1 MWEPNAKQ
9 AGPATGVGPQ
19 LQRDPPGHPATPRT
33 ISLNGLTLA
42 AEEPPAPSRP
52 PVVLI
57 HGYFGGAWYFER
69 YQRFLAER
77 GHPTYAVNLR
87 GHHGSRPVPD
97 LGRACAR
104 DYVADALEVACWLGR
119 PIVLGHSMGG
129 LFALKLAESDAVCA
143 AVLLCPAPPR
153 GIPIFSF
160 RLAWRQLRYLAPL
173 ILSRPLA
180 PRPADLD
187 ALMFNRIPAAERP
200 ALYPQ
205 SGRIPAA
212 WGGSYRCSASRLL
225 GTECGARCS
234 WSPARTIASS
244 YHASP
249 GGSPGSTA
257 RRTGSIRGTGI
268 SPNMNRGGRDLF
280 VTSRSGCTGLPP
292 RRPGGTAERKLQAL
306 VRR

>member
-1 MWEPNAKQ
+1 
-9 AGPATGVGPQ
+9 
-19 LQRDPPGHPATPRT
+19 
-33 ISLNGLTLA
+33 
-42 AEEPPAPSRP
+42 
-52 PVVLI
+52 VLI

-97 LGRACAR
+97 LGPACAR
-104 DYVADALEVACWLGR
+104 DYVADALEVARWLGR

-160 RLAWRQLRYLAPL
+160 RLAWRQLRHLAPL

-205 SGRIPAA
+205 FVPDSGRVGRELSLLSLPIARHRVRCPMLVVTGTDDRFVVPRIARWIARKYRAA
-212 WGGSYRCSASRLL
+212 YREYPGHGHFPQYEPGWERPIRDIAEWLH
-225 GTECGARCS
+225 GA
-234 WSPARTIASS
+234 
-244 YHASP
+244 
-249 GGSPGSTA
+249 TA
-257 RRTGSIRGTGI
+257 
-268 SPNMNRGGRDLF
+268 
-280 VTSRSGCTGLPP
+280 
-292 RRPGGTAERKLQAL
+292 
-306 VRR
+306 